1 MAKAFQQVMHG
12 ELPDG
17 WDRDIPVFPA
27 DKKGMATRVAAGKV
41 MNAVVPRVPALIGGS
56 ADLNSS
62 PQSALEIDWANK
74 LVNLDVDR
82 QRVKDSPA

>member
-1 MAKAFQQVMHG
+1 
-12 ELPDG
+12 
-17 WDRDIPVFPA
+17 
-27 DKKGMATRVAAGKV
+27 